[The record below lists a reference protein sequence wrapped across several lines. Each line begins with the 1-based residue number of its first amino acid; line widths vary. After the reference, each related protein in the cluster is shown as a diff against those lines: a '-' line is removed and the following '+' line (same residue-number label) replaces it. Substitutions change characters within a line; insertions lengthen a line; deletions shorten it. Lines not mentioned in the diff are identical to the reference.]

1 MKEGSIRRLEKFNVG
16 LEKLKRYS
24 KLSLEE
30 ILKKPEIQD
39 SIERSLQVCAEAL
52 ADIGRKVIS
61 RMNWRIP
68 KDYKDVV
75 EVLRENKVVSKSL
88 ATELKEIFGLRN
100 ILVHF
105 YADVKIEIIH
115 DNLKNYLNS
124 LKKGMEALVK
134 FCKEKGI
141 DP

>member
-1 MKEGSIRRLEKFNVG
+1 MREGSIRRLEKFNVG

-24 KLSLEE
+24 ELSLEE

-39 SIERSLQVCAEAL
+39 SIERNLQVCAEAL

-68 KDYKDVV
+68 KDYKDII
-75 EVLRENKVVSKSL
+75 EVLKENKVVSKSL
-88 ATELKEIFGLRN
+88 APELKEIFGLRN

-115 DNLKNYLNS
+115 DNLRSYINS
-124 LKKGMEALVK
+124 LEEGMRALIK
-134 FCKEKGI
+134 FCKKKGVN
-141 DP
+141 P